1 MFDQLTKLG
10 KQIGGDLNKALHN
23 PLSADTWS
31 IGSKTAV
38 HRTDGSNIL
47 TPASL
52 VAEHDEEK
60 EAVLQGLEAKY
71 YQQDFEPLLH
81 ELQHLPLD
89 FSNQALEDTAEART
103 GVLEVV
109 SELLSRHVLLNYDK
123 FVEGITE
130 IGLVEDDLQAAYAGT
145 KAARELL
152 ALVKT
157 DVQINIKVAKQT
169 KRKHAYVRLLEVL
182 LKLQQTYSLHTAL
195 KTAQEN
201 GDFAEAF
208 WLCSQCSDS
217 MNSLRQLRVS
227 AQLTQTIQDLHDET
241 TMRLHNALQVSCTDF
256 KPEPYSKVLQ
266 GFMFLGHVEELG
278 GQVASAFTNAVNTTV
293 VQVVQGMLMTRP
305 GFEERV
311 KGTSNMQE
319 MLKWLPS
326 DLFRT
331 CLARVFMVVFDIM
344 ASHFSMMCWHEAG
357 LAQHKADLAGVQAAK
372 LACKQRLLQQ
382 SSQQSSDGG
391 QSRIQ
396 QQVPHAVPGQA
407 VQASDAHQRGVS
419 PGDSSVVQPA
429 VHHAGATQPTPQ
441 QVGSSEQTGSA
452 HGLHALTQPASPAA
466 AHSPTAFDGSQAFDS
481 PRSVHS
487 KANDSPQA
495 TVTTPQLVDNLRA
508 AFKPGQSGSLDSPR
522 HSAQLK
528 QDSRLNSLTLPSTP
542 TQAMSTLAQ
551 ASSSQ
556 HANPDAAPLSSDKTQ
571 ASQPHLAE
579 SDGSSRPLHQ
589 PAVAQPKL
597 SVRFDS
603 QTAVSRQEAIMGSHQ
618 HRPSHHSHHVGAL
631 TAGERVQSGQQA
643 GARGDQLQQW
653 RAELEGLEGQE
664 REEVE
669 WGEVLH
675 VVYSG
680 LVATRRL
687 LWDESER
694 KIIALLSSS
703 SAFEGDH
710 FLQVLEWAQRIL
722 AAGEAFSGV
731 ECSSL
736 RSMLTAQ
743 SSNFFNAYHSS
754 NLEALHS
761 MLDKELWRRLP
772 SFGEVVPS
780 LQHALR
786 KPSQTGSLTSP
797 GPVQDGAKPFEIT
810 VAGGNPWRQRQ
821 RRSPK
826 RDRPASA
833 HGPFRLGFAGSSV
846 LEEDRASRRLEVDD
860 QGLPRQASTDIWSTP
875 TSRAPSRAASTTP
888 SRAVSRRASH
898 DTDVAA
904 SPALLSE
911 SEASELFGDY
921 IDEDSQ
927 TVQRDAEGNARGGQ
941 ASNLTNSSHKLMRWL
956 RDYGELMRIL
966 RPAPFAYR
974 GMCDLFEMFMLIT
987 FNTFSEVSIA
997 DLLDEQGYGGDAVA
1011 NRLRK
1016 TLVRIVNQS
1025 LTQYKAG
1032 VIASRPAHASAS
1044 QQGSSSSLNSV
1055 RGLMAASFSSP
1066 QPPNLGADPSKS
1078 STAVVVPGNMW
1089 GLLERTVAVECL
1101 ATVAGELKKS
1111 KADLQGLLPASEY
1124 SSLETFFSRT
1134 VEAAEDVYDAILRA
1148 GARLNLPIVPLAE
1161 RIWGQKWD
1169 LPSPPPKA
1177 SPWVDEMC
1185 MHLQMFRERLR
1196 QIKSLTDPNLRQLW
1210 RHAIHYVAEVVLEGI
1225 ARVKTRCNA
1234 IGRNAMSS
1242 DLAEVMKGIKALAP
1256 NSPDIAAFFV
1266 TSPSDLQHW
1275 VQTHPE
1281 YSRDH
1286 LILLAGTIAEFK
1298 GLKKKDRQVLLELIE
1313 GSIM

>member
-331 CLARVFMVVFDIM
+331 CLARVFM
-344 ASHFSMMCWHEAG
+344 
-357 LAQHKADLAGVQAAK
+357 
-372 LACKQRLLQQ
+372 
-382 SSQQSSDGG
+382 
-391 QSRIQ
+391 
-396 QQVPHAVPGQA
+396 
-407 VQASDAHQRGVS
+407 
-419 PGDSSVVQPA
+419 
-429 VHHAGATQPTPQ
+429 
-441 QVGSSEQTGSA
+441 
-452 HGLHALTQPASPAA
+452 
-466 AHSPTAFDGSQAFDS
+466 
-481 PRSVHS
+481 
-487 KANDSPQA
+487 A

-1078 STAVVVPGNMW
+1078 STAVVVPGQATAVSNSGNMW

-1256 NSPDIAAFFV
+1256 NSPDIAVAMDSNQSLVDNYVKAFFV